1 MPRPRAT
8 PEPLTRR
15 QAEWLAVI
23 RAHYERTGTA
33 AARHELATAMG
44 CISGAA
50 AAYGCEVLAKK
61 GHLVRFHA
69 PNGSWRYLPA
79 ERAGDAGRSMTVEEV
94 ADWVREVDYRTLAL
108 LRDAI
113 EAEMRR
119 RKQKG
124 PEGKG
129 EG

>member
-1 MPRPRAT
+1 MPCPRAT

-33 AARHELATAMG
+33 ATRHELATAVG

-61 GHLVRFHA
+61 GYIEPDRPLTAAGAVDRISTYYGCE
-69 PNGSWRYLPA
+69 PL
-79 ERAGDAGRSMTVEEV
+79 ER
-94 ADWVREVDYRTLAL
+94 LA
-108 LRDAI
+108 RHHS
-113 EAEMRR
+113 
-119 RKQKG
+119 
-124 PEGKG
+124 
-129 EG
+129 